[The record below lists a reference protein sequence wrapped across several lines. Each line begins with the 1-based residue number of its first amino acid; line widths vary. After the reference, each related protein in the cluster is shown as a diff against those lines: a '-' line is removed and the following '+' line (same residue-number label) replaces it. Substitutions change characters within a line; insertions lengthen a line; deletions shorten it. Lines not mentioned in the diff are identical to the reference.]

1 MKIILYRIAKGKI
14 YEEYLRQYNADIQID
29 SYETLEELSDNLS
42 SSDMVI
48 LSEKAIREYIHL
60 YERYLTKQVY
70 FNDGKNIEKLSVD
83 EIYYVEANMKKICIR
98 KKEEECIVNCSL
110 KDAEQLLSKYDFLK
124 VHRSYII
131 NLKYFKRLTRNSVVL
146 DNGVEVPVSKY
157 RYPDVKIQLVDY
169 IKKQREYSLKKD
181 D

>member
-1 MKIILYRIAKGKI
+1 MRIILYRIAKGKI
-14 YEEYLRQYNADIQID
+14 YGEYLRQHNADIQID
-29 SYETLEELSDNLS
+29 CYETFEELRDNLS

-48 LSEKAIREYIHL
+48 LSEKAIREYIQL
-60 YERYLTKQVY
+60 YERYFTKQVC
-70 FNDGKNIEKLSVD
+70 FNDGRSIEKLSVD

-98 KKEEECIVNCSL
+98 KKEEECTVNCSL
-110 KDAEQLLSKYDFLK
+110 KDTEQLLSGYDFLK

-131 NLKYFKRLTRNSVVL
+131 NLKHFKRLMRNSILL

-157 RYPDVKIQLVDY
+157 RYPEVKIQVLDY
-169 IKKQREYSLKKD
+169 IKKQREYALEKD